1 MASNDGKFKP
11 AEVHVPKNADPAPSG
26 SGAAQEES
34 YEVGQSRP
42 QFTKLRLNQVKQMVE
57 GSNPGEVGNV
67 AEGWKLVRIKLV
79 GGGHDWNAQDWNDG
93 IKKKFD
99 DAVTK
104 VLETWHGHS
113 AEQFAA
119 AAQKISNNFAKLA
132 AYPHNTGYVLHQ
144 ISEHL
149 ADVKKAVADVE
160 EPSELDR
167 IKDRAA
173 DGLSSGAGKGAAI
186 GNAIMP
192 GGGGALVGG
201 LIGGMTGGDGRDD
214 TQLNADLAN
223 PKMSIFDAVNKNR
236 GSLSI
241 DRERELQAAHYMEQL
256 ATTYRAGARA
266 LGKPG
271 GPPGRGGREDNGD
284 EVPDYDGGGPIPPIG
299 PYGPAPSGPKGGTT
313 PNIPGVKGGGY
324 TSPQPMESP
333 RPHGIDG
340 GVGSI
345 PKTPAP
351 HIGTGLDGLSGG
363 SGLGPGGGTGAGGIG
378 GGVGG
383 GVGTGGLGAGSGSG
397 GAGSGPGMGGAG
409 MPGMVGGAGAGARAG
424 GAGAGAGAR
433 GAGRAGMPGMGGA
446 AGGGAKGAGAK
457 GAGGKG
463 GAMARQKGGL
473 VGGKGGKAGAAG
485 QGGSGLHRSRG
496 GTQQGATG
504 GRRPAG
510 MAGAHGA
517 HGAKGKDK
525 GGENGQRPDYLVED
539 EETWTPERNVAPK
552 VIE

>member
-1 MASNDGKFKP
+1 MASNDSKFKP
-11 AEVHVPKNADPAPSG
+11 AEVHPKNPEPAPSG
-26 SGAAQEES
+26 SGAAQEQS
-34 YEVGQSRP
+34 YEVGKSRP

-79 GGGHDWNAQDWNDG
+79 GGGNDWNSQDWNDG

-104 VLETWHGHS
+104 VLETWHGSS
-113 AEQFAA
+113 ADQFAD

-144 ISEHL
+144 ISERL
-149 ADVKKAVADVE
+149 AAVKKAVEGVE
-160 EPSELDR
+160 EPSEWER

-173 DGLSSGAGKGAAI
+173 DGMGSGAGKGAAI
-186 GNAIMP
+186 GNTLMP

-201 LIGGMTGGDGRDD
+201 LVGGMVGGDGRDD
-214 TQLNADLAN
+214 SQLNADLAN

-241 DRERELQAAHYMEQL
+241 DRERELEAAHYMEQL
-256 ATTYRAGARA
+256 ATTYRAGVTAI
-266 LGKPG
+266 GKPPISG
-271 GPPGRGGREDNGD
+271 SGGGRIDDN
-284 EVPDYDGGGPIPPIG
+284 VPDRDGGDVPIPPIG
-299 PYGPAPSGPKGGTT
+299 PYGPTPSGPKGGTT
-313 PNIPGVKGGGY
+313 PNIPGMKGGGY
-324 TSPQPMESP
+324 TTPQPMEPP

-340 GVGSI
+340 GVGSV
-345 PKTPAP
+345 PKAPAP
-351 HIGTGLDGLSGG
+351 HIGTGLDGLQ
-363 SGLGPGGGTGAGGIG
+363 GGTGPGIGGGGG

-383 GVGTGGLGAGSGSG
+383 GVGTGGLGAGSGSVG
-397 GAGSGPGMGGAG
+397 GGSGPGVGGSGA
-409 MPGMVGGAGAGARAG
+409 PGMVGGIGGAGGARAG
-424 GAGAGAGAR
+424 GAGAGTGAR
-433 GAGRAGMPGMGGA
+433 GGRAGMPGMGGA
-446 AGGGAKGAGAK
+446 AGGAKGAGAK

-463 GAMARQKGGL
+463 SPLARQKGGV
-473 VGGKGGKAGAAG
+473 VGGKGGKLGAGG

-496 GTQQGATG
+496 GTQQGASG

-525 GGENGQRPDYLVED
+525 GGENGQRPDYLVEE

>member
-11 AEVHVPKNADPAPSG
+11 AEVHVPKNAGPAPSG
-26 SGAAQEES
+26 SGAAQEQS

-132 AYPHNTGYVLHQ
+132 AYPHNTGFVLHQ
-144 ISEHL
+144 ISERL
-149 ADVKKAVADVE
+149 RDVKKAVEDVE

-201 LIGGMTGGDGRDD
+201 LIGGMAGGDGRDD

-256 ATTYRAGARA
+256 ATTYRAGTTAI
-266 LGKPG
+266 GKPPG
-271 GPPGRGGREDNGD
+271 GSGSRGD
-284 EVPDYDGGGPIPPIG
+284 EVPEHDGGGGVIPPIG
-299 PYGPAPSGPKGGTT
+299 PYGPAPSGPKGGASV
-313 PNIPGVKGGGY
+313 PKMPGMKGGGY
-324 TSPQPMESP
+324 TTPPAMEAP
-333 RPHGIDG
+333 RPNGIDG
-340 GVGSI
+340 GIGSV
-345 PKTPAP
+345 PKAP
-351 HIGTGLDGLSGG
+351 VPHVGTGLDGLSGG
-363 SGLGPGGGTGAGGIG
+363 GGGLGAGGGGG

-383 GVGTGGLGAGSGSG
+383 GVGTGGLGAGSGG
-397 GAGSGPGMGGAG
+397 AHAGSGGVGGGG
-409 MPGMVGGAGAGARAG
+409 MPGMAGGVGAGAGGRAG

-433 GAGRAGMPGMGGA
+433 GGRAGMPGMGGA
-446 AGGGAKGAGAK
+446 AGGGAKGGAK
-457 GAGGKG
+457 GAGAGRG
-463 GAMARQKGGL
+463 GALARQKGG
-473 VGGKGGKAGAAG
+473 VIGGKGGKAGTG
-485 QGGSGLHRSRG
+485 TQGGSGLHRSRG
-496 GTQQGATG
+496 GTQQSATG

-510 MAGAHGA
+510 MAGGHGA
-517 HGAKGKDK
+517 QGAKGKDK
-525 GGENGQRPDYLVED
+525 GAENGQRPDYLVED

>member
-26 SGAAQEES
+26 SGAAQEQS
-34 YEVGQSRP
+34 YEIGQSRP

-79 GGGHDWNAQDWNDG
+79 GGGHGWNAQDWNDG

-113 AEQFAA
+113 AEQFAT

-160 EPSELDR
+160 EPSELER

-186 GNAIMP
+186 GNAILP
-192 GGGGALVGG
+192 GGGGAVVGG

-256 ATTYRAGARA
+256 ATTYRAGVTAI
-266 LGKPG
+266 GKP
-271 GPPGRGGREDNGD
+271 PLSGGRDLRDD
-284 EVPDYDGGGPIPPIG
+284 EVPDYDGGGGAIPPIA

-324 TSPQPMESP
+324 TTPQPLESP

-345 PKTPAP
+345 PKSPAP

-363 SGLGPGGGTGAGGIG
+363 GIGAGGGSGTGGIGGGGAG

-383 GVGTGGLGAGSGSG
+383 GVGTGGLGSGGGSGSG
-397 GAGSGPGMGGAG
+397 IAGGG
-409 MPGMVGGAGAGARAG
+409 MPGMVGGATGRTG

-433 GAGRAGMPGMGGA
+433 GGRAGMPGMGGA

-473 VGGKGGKAGAAG
+473 VGGKGGKTGAAG

-496 GTQQGATG
+496 GTQSGATG

-525 GGENGQRPDYLVED
+525 GSENGQRPDYLVED

>member
-1 MASNDGKFKP
+1 MASDDSKFKP
-11 AEVHVPKNADPAPSG
+11 AEVKVPKNPEPAPKG
-26 SGAAQEES
+26 SGAAQEAS
-34 YEVGQSRP
+34 YEVGESRP
-42 QFTKLRLNQVKQMVE
+42 QFTQLRLNQVKQMVE
-57 GSNPGEVGNV
+57 GSNPAEVGNV

-79 GGGHDWNAQDWNDG
+79 GGGSDWTSQDWNDG

-113 AEQFAA
+113 ADQFAT

-144 ISEHL
+144 VSENL
-149 ADVKKAVADVE
+149 AAVKKAVEDVE
-160 EPSELDR
+160 EPSELER

-186 GNAIMP
+186 GNAIVP

-241 DRERELQAAHYMEQL
+241 DRERELEAAHYMEQL
-256 ATTYRAGARA
+256 ATTYRAGVKAI
-266 LGKPG
+266 GKPPG
-271 GPPGRGGREDNGD
+271 GDPRRQE
-284 EVPDYDGGGPIPPIG
+284 EVPERDPSDSNIPPIG
-299 PYGPAPSGPKGGTT
+299 PYGPTPSAPKSPGGAA
-313 PNIPGVKGGGY
+313 NIPGMKGGGY
-324 TSPQPMESP
+324 TSPQPMEAP

-340 GVGSI
+340 GVGSV
-345 PKTPAP
+345 PKSPAP

-363 SGLGPGGGTGAGGIG
+363 GLGTGGGTGAGGIG
-378 GGVGG
+378 GGAGGGAGG
-383 GVGTGGLGAGSGSG
+383 GVGTGGLGSGAGGGSHSGMSG
-397 GAGSGPGMGGAG
+397 GG
-409 MPGMVGGAGAGARAG
+409 MPGMVGGAGGRTG

-433 GAGRAGMPGMGGA
+433 GGRAGMPGMGGA

-473 VGGKGGKAGAAG
+473 VGGKGGKTGAAG

-496 GTQQGATG
+496 GTQQGASG